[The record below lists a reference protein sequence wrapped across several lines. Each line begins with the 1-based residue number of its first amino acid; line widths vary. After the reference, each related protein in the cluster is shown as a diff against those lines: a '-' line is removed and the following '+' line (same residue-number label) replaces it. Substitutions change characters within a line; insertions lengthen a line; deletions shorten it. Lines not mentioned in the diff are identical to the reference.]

1 MSGML
6 TDEFARRDPGGV
18 ASLLPRVLAW
28 AEPPADW
35 TVQAGAELARF
46 ASLQDGSV
54 RTALAAMLLLGVGC
68 GLLGCF
74 LVLRRL
80 SLLGDSL
87 GHAVLPGIAVG
98 FLVTWSKH
106 PGWLFAGAVSAA
118 LLAGAGVVLVQRHTR
133 LKPDVAM
140 GLVLS
145 AFFGLG
151 LMLLSRI
158 QADPRGG
165 QGGLS
170 QFFYG
175 QAAAISATDLALIAL
190 VTAVIVACVVLGYR
204 QLMVSSFD
212 EAFAAALGLP
222 TRRIHFL
229 LLLLT
234 ALAIVIS
241 IQAVGVVLLSALL
254 ITPAATALLLTDRLP
269 RALCIS
275 ATCAAVG
282 GVLGLAFSSLS
293 AAVWTG
299 ALRAV
304 CQWLPGLGGASQTL
318 GLKTSPPTGP
328 VVVLVLSGLFGVAFF
343 LSPRHGVV
351 ASWGRRAW
359 RRWRPSSREE
369 AGGNVNGAAAGDVA
383 GLGPNQEVSREREAP
398 GGTP

>member
-1 MSGML
+1 MSRMWLNG
-6 TDEFARRDPGGV
+6 FVGSSFVG
-18 ASLLPRVLAW
+18 LPCHVRGLLAW
-28 AEPPADW
+28 GEATADW
-35 TVQAGAELARF
+35 TTQAGAELARF

-87 GHAVLPGIAVG
+87 GHAVLPGVALG
-98 FLVTWSKH
+98 FMVTWSKQ

-118 LLAGAGVVLVQRHTR
+118 LLAGTGVVLVQRHTR

-175 QAAAISATDLALIAL
+175 QAAAISAADLTLIAL

-204 QLMVSSFD
+204 PLMVSSFD
-212 EAFAAALGLP
+212 EAFASALGLP
-222 TRRIHFL
+222 TRRIHVL

-269 RALCIS
+269 WALFIS

-282 GVLGLAFSSLS
+282 GVLGLAAANGTATVNTANTQGSVSYLWSNGGTTSSI
-293 AAVWTG
+293 
-299 ALRAV
+299 
-304 CQWLPGLGGASQTL
+304 
-318 GLKTSPPTGP
+318 
-328 VVVLVLSGLFGVAFF
+328 SGLA
-343 LSPRHGVV
+343 
-351 ASWGRRAW
+351 
-359 RRWRPSSREE
+359 
-369 AGGNVNGAAAGDVA
+369 
-383 GLGPNQEVSREREAP
+383 
-398 GGTP
+398 